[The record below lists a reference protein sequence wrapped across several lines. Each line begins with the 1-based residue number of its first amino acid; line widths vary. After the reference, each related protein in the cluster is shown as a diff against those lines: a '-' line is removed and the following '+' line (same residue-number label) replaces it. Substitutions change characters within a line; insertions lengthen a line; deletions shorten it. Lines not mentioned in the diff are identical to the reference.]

1 LKEQFEASLIGVVV
15 YEGVEP
21 IDVGGTVGV
30 ISMATR
36 ILPELRYSVI
46 AERKGAVRLASG
58 LTILA
63 DSDFESAASCDTYI
77 VTGGPGWREQVE
89 NSAMLD
95 FLARRSPSSLASV
108 CTGALI
114 LAASGRLAEKAATT
128 RRRAVGSETQ
138 APIDIL
144 ATDGR
149 VGAAHPAAIVDD
161 AGTITSGGV
170 SLAIDGTLYA
180 LGRLYG
186 SAVRDEIASLIEYDR
201 AFAANR
207 EALGHIRSG
216 ELLPG

>member
-114 LAASGRLAEKAATT
+114 LAA
-128 RRRAVGSETQ
+128 
-138 APIDIL
+138 
-144 ATDGR
+144 
-149 VGAAHPAAIVDD
+149 
-161 AGTITSGGV
+161 
-170 SLAIDGTLYA
+170 LYV

-216 ELLPG
+216 ELRPG